1 MTDNQ
6 DSLTGRLRAPH
17 ESSNLHSSLC
27 RVWGAWALSTLCI
40 IRMTRSGPY
49 RLPYP
54 YLSIPN
60 LYISAPTLIQHSAI
74 TNVINLLSPLPL
86 LANGGA
92 DDRADRPR
100 RPDRDVR
107 RFLSRLRAE
116 NASSSA
122 SCGCLTMAAHSLP
135 VLAAWW
141 HCGHHELLLRA
152 FCWSMLLATLRC

>member
-107 RFLSRLRAE
+107 RFFPPKPLGFPNPIITSFMRTPHTFVHRSPPSRGIADGERLQR
-116 NASSSA
+116 
-122 SCGCLTMAAHSLP
+122 
-135 VLAAWW
+135 
-141 HCGHHELLLRA
+141 
-152 FCWSMLLATLRC
+152 